1 MTRRTQGTFRA
12 ILMIAGVIVPV
23 IFVAWLA
30 YHHYVEGRR
39 EYLTRLH
46 YRELRIASDQLQS
59 RANGIARSW
68 RGTAGTR
75 RGTQRLALEAP
86 AVACPPRQPRPP
98 GHGLPD

>member
-39 EYLTRLH
+39 EYLTRLD

-59 RANGIARSW
+59 SANGIARSW
-68 RGTAGTR
+68 RVSSGTCG
-75 RGTQRLALEAP
+75 GTQRLALEDP
-86 AVACPPRQPRPP
+86 AVACATRKP
-98 GHGLPD
+98 GTTGVRRV